1 MGNTIRAR
9 LFVLAPIGLLS
20 LAVLLLAWPRFQAS
34 FRYIPVEL
42 AIKQYQ
48 QDQQIPTE
56 RLPVLIRFA
65 DRAIELNNHYRFHDG
80 LSQLHLWRAL
90 DPYTRALERRPAYRM
105 GESEAMISLQLA
117 PSQPAAWLR
126 LATVR
131 WVLRDEP
138 ETIVQPWK
146 MSIFTGRTNASLLKR
161 RVEIGLAFFGELDS
175 EGSSMLRDQL
185 LLAWRIRSGALV
197 PVLAGRDPEL
207 ATVRALLADN
217 DPTTLAEM
225 EERLE
230 GLR

>member
-20 LAVLLLAWPRFQAS
+20 LAVLVLAWPRFQAS

-48 QDQQIPTE
+48 RDQQIPTE

-65 DRAIELNNHYRFHDG
+65 DQAIELNHHYRFHDG
-80 LSQLHLWRAL
+80 LSQLHLLRAL
-90 DPYTRALERRPAYRM
+90 DPYTRALERRPAYRLA
-105 GESEAMISLQLA
+105 ETEATKSLQLA

-138 ETIVQPWK
+138 ETIIQPWK
-146 MSIFTGRTNASLLKR
+146 MSIFTGRTNASLLNR

-175 EGSSMLRDQL
+175 EGISMLRDQL

-197 PVLAGRDPEL
+197 PAGREPGARCL
-207 ATVRALLADN
+207 GTR
-217 DPTTLAEM
+217 
-225 EERLE
+225 R
-230 GLR
+230 